1 MLKFIIM
8 KKRPVY
14 PLIIAAVS
22 LAVFIPLL
30 SGVITHAAWISTVDH
45 AVVQV
50 VTAYRPTWL
59 TAIVLVITNLGDP
72 PVVVIVGLIVAAV
85 LFYFRRRR
93 YAWFAFASICL
104 MSLVNHIIKNWIR
117 RPRPFVQD
125 PRITPL
131 TTAGGWSFPSGH
143 ASGSM
148 LLYGTVILIALSLV
162 SLPRARHFLVGFS
175 TVMII
180 LIGVSRIYVQVHFPT
195 DVFAGWS
202 SALAG
207 LMLLWWLMYPW
218 LTAVGPTGWA
228 GPQHKANSRK

>member
-1 MLKFIIM
+1 MLKSFIM

-22 LAVFIPLL
+22 LAVFIPILI
-30 SGVITHAAWISTVDH
+30 GVTTHAAWITAVDQC
-45 AVVQV
+45 VIQV
-50 VTAYRPTWL
+50 VTAYRPAWL

-72 PVVVIVGLIVAAV
+72 PVVVIVGLIVAGI

-104 MSLVNHIIKNWIR
+104 MSLFNHIVKSWIR

-125 PRITPL
+125 PGITPL
-131 TTAGGWSFPSGH
+131 TPAGGWSFPSGH

-162 SLPRARHFLVGFS
+162 SLPWARRLLVGFS
-175 TVMII
+175 VVMIV

-195 DVFAGWS
+195 DVLAGWS

-228 GPQHKANSRK
+228 GRAPRP